1 MCGLRR
7 HIKERLKTEKLFKRG
22 IYMNIGFLNLLTL
35 IFVVGKLLGLF
46 KFGWLIVFMPTII
59 SAVLALIII
68 LVALVASILGAID

>member
-1 MCGLRR
+1 
-7 HIKERLKTEKLFKRG
+7 
-22 IYMNIGFLNLLTL
+22 MNIGFLNLLTL